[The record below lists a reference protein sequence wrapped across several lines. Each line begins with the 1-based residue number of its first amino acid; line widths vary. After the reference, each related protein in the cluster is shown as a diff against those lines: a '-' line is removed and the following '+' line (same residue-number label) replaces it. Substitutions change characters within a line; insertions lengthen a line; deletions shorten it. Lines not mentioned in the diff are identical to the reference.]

1 MDSKF
6 CNKKVKTI
14 SNIIAFDIGY
24 DTKNFKDLVSIEI
37 LEDYEAHDHVQRMF
51 IEGWEGKENK
61 GFFYF

>member
-14 SNIIAFDIGY
+14 SMFIAFDIGY
-24 DTKNFKDLVSIEI
+24 DTKSFKDLVRIEI

-51 IEGWEGKENK
+51 IEG
-61 GFFYF
+61 